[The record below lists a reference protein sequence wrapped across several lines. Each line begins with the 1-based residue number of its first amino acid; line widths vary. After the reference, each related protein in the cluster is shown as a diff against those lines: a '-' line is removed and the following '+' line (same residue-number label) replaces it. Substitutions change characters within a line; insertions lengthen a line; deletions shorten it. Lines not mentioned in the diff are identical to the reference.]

1 MVGVG
6 VSLGGKGVGV
16 SVGGRAVGWA
26 QADSHPR
33 LRDKNKT
40 RQQWWKMDLRE
51 NSAASDT
58 EMLKSGQIAEVENH
72 RLLYNRSITI
82 LAHPQ

>member
-1 MVGVG
+1 MVAMGKGVYVAVAGNHTMVGVG

-26 QADSHPR
+26 QADSHTR

-40 RQQWWKMDLRE
+40 RQE
-51 NSAASDT
+51 
-58 EMLKSGQIAEVENH
+58 
-72 RLLYNRSITI
+72 
-82 LAHPQ
+82 